1 MQNYDTIHGT
11 MNGRAKRVVVAFRL
25 AGEPGRRK
33 LGGFLR
39 YIAEHELDWDLQFVR
54 LREDFSTELVHS
66 FAERGIDGI
75 IYSMP
80 SAKDGATELAKLTIP
95 TVALDIYDETTL
107 QGRTRNLVYISGSAA
122 ETGKCVA
129 QHFLSQGIHRSY
141 GFVGDLQGHIWS
153 KLRGEA
159 FIEAIRAAGLSV
171 ARYRVRGKGY
181 DLPQLADWI
190 RELPKPAAIFAAFDD
205 RAIQVL
211 EACHEANVDV
221 PHDVAV
227 IGVDNDE
234 MLCANTTPP
243 LTSIQPDHD
252 QMGYLAAERLAE
264 MLDGKRLKKPE
275 HLLVGTKTIVIRES
289 TSPVSNAGR
298 LVQRALAYIRA
309 NATKAIKP
317 RDVAA
322 YLKVSR
328 SLADLR
334 FRELQHES
342 IGDAIRHYRLEEV
355 KRRLIGTN
363 DTIDNI
369 ANDCHF
375 TKLYRLNE
383 AFAADY
389 GCTASQYRE
398 THRGRLPTD

>member
-1 MQNYDTIHGT
+1 MTSQRT
-11 MNGRAKRVVVAFRL
+11 KRIVVAFRL

-39 YIAEHELDWDLQFVR
+39 YIAEHELDWDLQFIR
-54 LREDFSTELVHS
+54 IREEFSSEFVSAL
-66 FAERGIDGI
+66 ADRDIDGI

-80 SAKDGATELAKLTIP
+80 SAKDGAAELSKLDIP
-95 TVALDIYDETTL
+95 TIALDIYDEQIL
-107 QGRTRNLVYISGSAA
+107 HGRKTNLVYITGSAD
-122 ETGKCVA
+122 ETGEDA
-129 QHFLSQGIHRSY
+129 ARHFLSQGIYRSY
-141 GFVGDLQGHIWS
+141 GFVGDLQGHTWS

-159 FIEAIRAAGLSV
+159 FIESIRAAGFSV

-181 DLPQLADWI
+181 DLPHLADWI
-190 RELPKPAAIFAAFDD
+190 RGLPKPAAIFAAFDD

-211 EACHEANVDV
+211 EACHETKVAI
-221 PHDVAV
+221 PGDVAV
-227 IGVDNDE
+227 LGVDNDE

-252 QMGYLAAERLAE
+252 RMGYLAAERLAE
-264 MLDGKRLKKPE
+264 MLDGKRIKKPD

-355 KRRLIGTN
+355 RRRLIGTN
-363 DTIDNI
+363 DTIENI

-375 TKLYRLNE
+375 AKLCRLSE

-389 GCTASQYRE
+389 GCSMGQYRE
-398 THRGRLPTD
+398 THRGRLEIETDDGR

>member
-1 MQNYDTIHGT
+1 MSQQNT
-11 MNGRAKRVVVAFRL
+11 KRIVVAFRL

-54 LREDFSTELVHS
+54 IHEEFS
-66 FAERGIDGI
+66 AEFVAALTDRNIDGI

-80 SAKDGATELAKLTIP
+80 SAKDGAAELSKLNIP
-95 TVALDIYDETTL
+95 TVALDIYDEQIL
-107 QGRTRNLVYISGSAA
+107 LGREKNLVYISGSAD
-122 ETGKCVA
+122 ETGVDA
-129 QHFLSQGIHRSY
+129 ARYFLSQGIYRSY
-141 GFVGDLQGHIWS
+141 GFVGDLQGHTWS

-159 FIEAIRAAGLSV
+159 FNEAIRAAGFSV

-181 DLPQLADWI
+181 DLPHLTDWI
-190 RELPKPAAIFAAFDD
+190 KGLPKPAAIFAAFDD

-211 EACHEANVDV
+211 EACHEARVDI
-221 PHDVAV
+221 PGDVAV
-227 IGVDNDE
+227 LGVDNDE

-252 QMGYLAAERLAE
+252 RMGYLAAERLSE
-264 MLDGKRLKKPE
+264 MLDGKRVNKPE
-275 HLLVGTKTIVIRES
+275 HHLVGTKTIVIRES

-309 NATKAIKP
+309 NTTKAIKP

-322 YLKVSR
+322 HLKVSR

-342 IGDAIRHYRLEEV
+342 IGEAIRHYRLEEV
-355 KRRLIGTN
+355 RRRLIGTN
-363 DTIDNI
+363 DTIENI

-375 TKLYRLNE
+375 TKLCRLNE
-383 AFAADY
+383 AFSANY
-389 GCTASQYRE
+389 GCTMGQYRK
-398 THRGRLPTD
+398 THRSRLQTETDDGR